1 MIALSA
7 ETAFEEYGMQYALK
21 DLPYL
26 LKIRYIRM
34 ITQNKKWEK

>member
-7 ETAFEEYGMQYALK
+7 ETAFEEYGMQYVLK
-21 DLPYL
+21 DLLYL